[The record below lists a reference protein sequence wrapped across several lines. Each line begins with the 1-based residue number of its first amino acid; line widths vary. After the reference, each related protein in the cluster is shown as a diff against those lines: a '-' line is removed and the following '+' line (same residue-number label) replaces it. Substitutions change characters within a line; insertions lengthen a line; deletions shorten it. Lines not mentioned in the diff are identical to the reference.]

1 MKTSV
6 HLLRASLLAAL
17 FHVAPRLA
25 NVLLFILIGRWA
37 GPASAGVFSLATT
50 YLLIFVTIMRGMD
63 ELVVREVSRE
73 PNRAS
78 YYLANFLPLRL
89 ILSLMAVVIL
99 VLILKVTDYPPL
111 TQSVVLIVGLSIV
124 PENLTYVAQATLLGL
139 QRFGTSAKIAVGTSA
154 LKVVV
159 GALALVLGG
168 ELSLAVAWLAV
179 SFIGMVAMVSLAL
192 IKTGGLHLRAWLN
205 FTPLQNSWRSLI
217 PFMILSIVAVLE
229 SQSDTIILSLF
240 RNESEVGWYSAATT
254 IVFSFLV
261 ISQAYRFAVYPTM
274 TRYKLN
280 SPDRVPLLYRES
292 MRYLAIL
299 VFPVVAGILILAPEI
314 IDFLFGPK
322 FIPAVPSLQIL
333 VPSLIFV
340 FLNEPGIRLLLVND
354 RQKQVLLFLLLSA
367 ITNVLINLWLVPSIG
382 PNGSASA
389 RVISSAVYFGLSFY
403 YIRKNFVCTNLISVS
418 FKPVL
423 STIWMTGI
431 LYIVRPMPLFGSA
444 FMGAVAYT
452 VFMFFIGGI
461 TWNDVMFLRNAL
473 TTRG

>member
-25 NVLLFILIGRWA
+25 NVLLFILIGRWT

-63 ELVVREVSRE
+63 ELIVREVSRE
-73 PNRAS
+73 PDQAS
-78 YYLANFLPLRL
+78 HYLANFLPLRL
-89 ILSLMAVVIL
+89 MLSLLAVVIL
-99 VLILKVTDYPPL
+99 TLILKVTDYPPL

-124 PENLTYVAQATLLGL
+124 PENLTYVAQATLLGR
-139 QRFGTSAKIAVGTSA
+139 QHFGTSAKIVVGTSA

-159 GALALVLGG
+159 GALALALGG

-179 SFIGMVAMVSLAL
+179 SFIGMIAMVSLAL
-192 IKTGGLHLRAWLN
+192 IKTGGPHLRVWLN

-217 PFMILSIVAVLE
+217 PFMIISIVAVLE

-240 RNESEVGWYSAATT
+240 RSEREVGWYSAATT
-254 IVFSFLV
+254 VVFSFLV

-280 SPDRVPLLYRES
+280 SPDKVPLLYRES

-299 VFPVVAGILILAPEI
+299 IFPVVAGVLILAPEI
-314 IDFLFGPK
+314 INFLFGSK
-322 FIPAVPSLQIL
+322 FIPAVLPLQIL

-340 FLNEPGIRLLLVND
+340 FLNEPSIRLSLVND

-367 ITNVLINLWLVPSIG
+367 ITNVLINLWLVPLIG
-382 PNGSASA
+382 PVGSALA
-389 RVISSAVYFGLSFY
+389 RLMSSAIYFGLSFY
-403 YIRKNFVCTNLISVS
+403 YVRKNLVCTNLTNISE
-418 FKPVL
+418 KPVL
-423 STIWMTGI
+423 STVWMTGV
-431 LYIVRPMPLFGSA
+431 LYIVRPVPFLVSVFI
-444 FMGAVAYT
+444 GATAY
-452 VFMFFIGGI
+452 VIFMFLIGGI
-461 TWNDVMFLRNAL
+461 TRSDVMFFRKSL

>member
-50 YLLIFVTIMRGMD
+50 YLLIFVTSMRGMD
-63 ELVVREVSRE
+63 ELIVREVSRE
-73 PNRAS
+73 PDQAS
-78 YYLANFLPLRL
+78 HYLANFLPLRL
-89 ILSLMAVVIL
+89 ILSLLAVVIL
-99 VLILKVTDYPPL
+99 ALILRVTDYPPF
-111 TQSVVLIVGLSIV
+111 TQSVVLIMGLSIV
-124 PENLTYVAQATLLGL
+124 PENLTYLAQATLLGR
-139 QRFGTSAKIAVGTSA
+139 QRFGTSAKIVVGTSV

-159 GALALVLGG
+159 GSLALVLGG
-168 ELSLAVAWLAV
+168 ELSLAVAWLVV
-179 SFIGMVAMVSLAL
+179 SSIGMIVMVSLAL
-192 IKTGGLHLRAWLN
+192 IKTGGLHLRAWFN
-205 FTPLQNSWRSLI
+205 FTPVQNNWRSLA
-217 PFMILSIVAVLE
+217 PFMIISIVAVLE

-240 RNESEVGWYSAATT
+240 RNEREVGWYSAATT
-254 IVFSFLV
+254 VVFSFLV

-280 SPDRVPLLYRES
+280 SLDKVPLLYRES

-299 VFPVVAGILILAPEI
+299 IFPVVAGIYILAPEI
-314 IDFLFGPK
+314 INFLFGPR

-354 RQKQVLLFLLLSA
+354 RQKQVLSFLLLSA
-367 ITNVLINLWLVPSIG
+367 IANVLINLWLVPSIG
-382 PNGSASA
+382 PVGSATA
-389 RVISSAVYFGLSFY
+389 RLISSAVYFGLSFY
-403 YIRKNFVCTNLISVS
+403 YVRKNLALTNLFKVSIKPFFSAIAMIGIMHIFQTTHLFYSV
-418 FKPVL
+418 F
-423 STIWMTGI
+423 I
-431 LYIVRPMPLFGSA
+431 GS
-444 FMGAVAYT
+444 VAYF
-452 VFMFFIGGI
+452 VFMFVIGGV
-461 TWNDVMFLRNAL
+461 TWSDVMFFRNAL